1 MAEFKL
7 GRIRFIWKGDWTAST
22 VYWKDDVVRHGG
34 NTYICTKGYT
44 STADF
49 QDDIAG
55 YWNKSSDG
63 QEWKGDWIVAT
74 YYKIN
79 DIVKNGGYLY
89 VANEG
94 HTSAATAELGLENDQ
109 SKWDLFAEF
118 FNYNADWAIAT
129 AYKINDIVKYGG
141 TVYICITSHTSAA
154 TTVLG
159 LEQDQAK
166 WQIFSEGFNWKDNWT
181 ANYRYRVNDIV
192 RDGGI
197 MYVCITGHTSA
208 ATNALGLEADQ
219 AKWEYAH
226 KGIDYRSD
234 WATTTRY
241 KVNDVVKHGGGIWIC
256 ITYHT
261 SQSNFTVDQAK
272 WSQFV
277 EGLEFEDSWDP
288 GTSYQPGDLI
298 TYGGYSYAAITN
310 NLEKRP
316 SDNPTDWD
324 LFTTGF
330 RFRQDWGD
338 DSTLEE
344 YHVGDVVRLGGYT
357 YLCIADSSGHRPP
370 NATYWERLNSGLYWK
385 NAHADATI
393 YDAGDTVRQ
402 GVSSYI
408 CVLGHTSNTGVN
420 DPAND
425 GPGTYWNLLAGGP
438 ETDVLTTAGD
448 LLYHSGAGAARL
460 PIGDPGQVLSVTSAG
475 NAPEWAAYGKIDN
488 IFYADNNIGE
498 NEEAPGYGVTL
509 SRPWKNLKYACDQI
523 DRGALRPN
531 AKKLLERN
539 KGYIQAEVREYVKW
553 NHTASNATGI
563 WVGYTCDDLDKCA
576 RDEGYIIDA
585 LIHDISHGG
594 NKSIRD
600 ATMTFFNGGHYPYA
614 KRLITNNKQFII
626 DEVMSWFDIT
636 YPGVH
641 TAERHAFCVRDT
653 GYNIDAIIHDI
664 THGGQDESV
673 RVAKLYWTGAS
684 SKLGSGE
691 IAYALA
697 VNTQVRDLINNN
709 ILTNSGSYSRY
720 QNRGKITT
728 SGVHGRSAA
737 DLIEVDA
744 ITVSCPMGSKTY
756 PLSTNATTAFTVLA
770 SGLTDTT
777 FQVTLGTSAI
787 AQTYVKG
794 GVAIPGAGAQVN
806 NRLDIRNFDY
816 NTGTG
821 IATITTMGGAT
832 VTATAHGKNQGDLI
846 AVDSVLL
853 SCSLGQKTYPV
864 NSFST
869 AHSTNQTFEVLASGL
884 TGTAFEI
891 DLGTS
896 AITHT
901 YVSGGTVVKAG
912 GARLAITNFVYN
924 AGTGIATVTTATHS
938 LSAAVDVEI
947 RGVVMTCTHGTKVY
961 PAIPHAGIYPI
972 TKVADADTLDFYLPS
987 SAIAHT
993 YVAGGTV
1000 KSATLTNVGGS
1011 TAITNFVYVNAQ
1023 GLATIT
1029 STGHGLAVG
1038 NLVKIASVT
1047 LSCPTGNKVYPDT
1060 NVSSG
1065 VFYVYDVPD
1074 ANTLVIGMDQSAI
1087 AHTYVSGGTCQKVT
1101 NATTDSV
1108 NISGFVFDAHSGHGL
1123 AAANTVN
1130 LFGIITNCEFGT
1142 KVYPQMPVSG
1152 IYNVKEA
1159 PTTSTLNVFLPPSD
1173 IEHNYTSG
1181 GTVKLA
1187 TPTNVGGSTAIT
1199 NFVYDNTTGYTTI
1212 TSASHG
1218 LAIADY
1224 VKLATISV
1232 TCTLGGN
1239 SETIVY
1245 PDQSIMNDLSSGY
1258 FKVYDVPNANTFV
1271 IGLEKSNIVHTYVS
1285 GGTSQKVTI
1294 ATSASVNVSDFLFA
1308 KGSSTQWFDVGD
1320 GEASAGNRVT
1330 YLTSVISDITQNGLG
1345 SVPTSLPLLTSI
1357 NDEID
1362 QTKAAADYGTTVIDA
1377 VLSNALPATSY
1388 QAKTSRGYLTT
1399 ATHGRSAA
1407 DLIEVRDIA
1416 VTCPQGSKTY
1426 PLVSNTTAFTVHSG
1440 GLTATQFRVTLG
1452 TSAIAQS
1459 YISGGT
1465 VVKAGGARLAITDFA
1480 YNTGGNHSVTAATYT
1495 PASGVMVLTIGTHN
1509 FQVGNYVNIAATSLT
1524 FTCALDSHATE
1535 HSYPRAGGDDPSYNT
1550 PVAITAIGTD
1560 SITIN
1565 VGISSDTSAHTFV
1578 RATTNCISSIPAAN
1592 SVSAAT
1598 YDPGAGILVLT
1609 IGTHSYLVGNWIRIA
1624 TDSLT
1629 FTCALNSHATQHTYP
1644 RAGGSDPA
1652 YNAPVLINAVDA
1664 TTITVQV
1671 GISSDTS
1678 AHTFVSATDN
1688 CITNDIGTGI
1698 ATITTATSH
1707 SLSASD
1713 TVNLF
1718 GIKTNCE
1725 FGIKIY
1731 PQMPFSGIYP
1741 VTEVPDTTHLNI
1753 FLPGSNVAHSYTSG
1767 GTVKLATPSNSGGS
1781 TAITGFVYDNT
1792 TGYTTVTSTSH
1803 ALAIGD
1809 YVKLDA
1815 ITVSCVYGNKVYPDT
1830 ANSSGIFTVY
1840 DVPDA
1845 NTYVVALDKGNV
1857 AHTYVSGGTSQKVT
1871 VATSASVNISGFV
1884 FDHTPAITQVID
1896 TSLTE
1901 ESDAQTLVTS
1911 LTGIMTTALGTTATP
1926 GTSTLVPAELIAGNT
1941 LFAKTGRFD
1950 ETLPII
1956 VPANTAIVGD
1966 ELRSVRV
1973 YAAAATVTDSVKVL
1987 AGVNRLKLIIND
1999 IVQNT
2004 AITKTSGNAEAQVVT
2019 RPAGS
2024 TGGAEKA
2031 EGLVQE
2037 LYDYIDWGVNG
2048 ASVDSTVPQ
2057 TTGSNFT
2064 VTNTGYTYA
2073 VEVLEANRTFIK
2085 AEIIA
2090 FITAN
2095 YPAYTGYATKCERDL
2110 DFFLDGVQY
2119 DLVHNTGSS
2128 GVRPYEGN
2136 YKTLLYARYYVN
2148 SVSGNALEDMFYMR
2162 NATGLRNMS
2171 LNGLAGTLGSAN
2183 SYGTSR
2189 PTAGAFISLDPGW
2202 GPDDDRT
2209 WIFNKSPYAQN
2220 VTNFG
2225 DGCIG
2230 LKVDGDIH
2238 NGGYDSIVANDFTQ
2252 IINDGIGA
2260 WVTNL
2265 SRVELVSVFTYY
2277 CHIGYLAENGGKIRA
2292 TNGNNSYGNFGS
2304 VAEYKDNEEIAI
2316 TGTINNRSTEANIN
2330 QVITNGDDILTF
2342 EFLNAGV
2349 NYTGPGTTITP
2360 LGDGFG
2366 AVIASSNIKNGA
2378 VYEVRLLDPA
2388 SNLGGADYVTAGGKA
2403 QGGNLTSITISNTDT
2418 GTNTT
2423 YIGMNVFIT
2432 SGIGAG
2438 QFGYI
2443 DTFNSTSKIATVR
2456 KHSDD
2461 NAGWDHVLGDDS
2473 STYPTLDD
2481 TTTYI
2486 IEPRVTFTSPPSGH
2500 PWDDCAKGRAKVSD
2514 GKIEHIRIWDP
2525 GSGYVS
2531 APTMTLTDPNNTV
2544 DAPNLVRIGN
2554 GVLTQPT
2561 WTNRGTDFET
2571 ATATVSGDGYADMY
2585 QPGNYIRMAEMSD
2598 IPQDGANIEFG
2609 GIAATWFKLV
2619 QTTGLTGTPGTYTG
2633 LVQVSP
2639 TVSVTDAPE
2648 HGEAVTFSIRYSQ
2661 VRLTGHDFLD
2671 IGTGDFTETNYP
2683 GTPTIPPDQ
2692 TKETNDF
2699 GGGRCFYTAT
2709 DQDGNFRVGEL
2720 FNIEQSTGI
2729 ATLNAEAFNISG
2741 LQSLQLGAVELG
2753 GTGAVI
2759 SEFSTDGTFTANSDE
2774 IVPTQRAIKTYI
2786 SSQIGGGAGELNVNS
2801 MVAGVVQ
2808 INSNQITTT
2817 TGVAINIASSIN
2829 FQAGVS
2835 GQPLAINYFLKA

>member
-7 GRIRFIWKGDWTAST
+7 GRIRFVWKGDWAAST

-34 NTYICTKGYT
+34 NTFICIKGYT
-44 STADF
+44 STSDF
-49 QDDIAG
+49 QNDLAT

-63 QEWKGDWIVAT
+63 QEWKGDWTVAT

-109 SKWDLFAEF
+109 AKWDLFAEF
-118 FNYNADWAIAT
+118 FNYNADWTIAT

-141 TVYICITSHTSAA
+141 TAYICITSHTSAA
-154 TTVLG
+154 TTALG

-166 WQIFSEGFNWKDNWT
+166 WQIFSEGFNWKDTWT

-219 AKWEYAH
+219 AKWQYAH

-234 WATTTRY
+234 WTTGTRY
-241 KVNDVVKHGGGIWIC
+241 KVNDVVKDGGGIWIC
-256 ITYHT
+256 ITHHT
-261 SQSNFTVDQAK
+261 SQTYFTDDQAK

-288 GTSYQPGDLI
+288 GTRYQPGDMI
-298 TYGGYSYAAITN
+298 TYGGYSYVAITN

-316 SDNPTDWD
+316 IDNPTDWD

-330 RFRQDWGD
+330 RFREDWGD
-338 DSTLEE
+338 DSTNEE

-357 YLCIADSSGHRPP
+357 YLCKADSSGHRPP
-370 NATYWERLNSGLYWK
+370 NATYWERLNSGMYWK
-385 NAHADATI
+385 NAHADATL

-408 CVLGHTSNTGVN
+408 CVAGHTSNTGVN
-420 DPAND
+420 DPASD
-425 GPGTYWNLLAGGP
+425 GPGNFWNLLAGGP
-438 ETDVLTTAGD
+438 ETDALTTAGD

-460 PIGDPGQVLSVTSAG
+460 PIGTPGQVLSVNTAG
-475 NAPEWAAYGKIDN
+475 NAPEWAAYGKINN
-488 IFYADNNIGE
+488 IFYADSSIGE
-498 NEEAPGYGVTL
+498 NEESPSYGVTL
-509 SRPWKNLKYACDQI
+509 SRPWKNLQYACDQI

-531 AKKLLERN
+531 AKKLLEQNR
-539 KGYIQAEVREYVKW
+539 GYIQAEIREYVKW
-553 NHTASNATGI
+553 NTENPTGI
-563 WVGYTCDDLDKCA
+563 WVGYSCDNLDKCE
-576 RDEGYIIDA
+576 RDQGYIIDA

-594 NKSIRD
+594 NKGIRD
-600 ATMTFFNGGHYPYA
+600 LTMNFFNGGHYPYA
-614 KRLITNNKQFII
+614 ERLIENNKQFLI
-626 DEVMSWFDIT
+626 DEVMAWFDAT
-636 YPGVH
+636 NPTVH
-641 TAERHAFCVRDT
+641 TAARHALCERDT
-653 GYNIDAIIHDI
+653 GYNIDAILHDI
-664 THGGQDESV
+664 KHGGQDESV
-673 RVAKLYWTGAS
+673 RVSKLYWSGAS
-684 SKLGSGE
+684 SQLGAGE
-691 IAYALA
+691 ITYALA
-697 VNTQVRDLINNN
+697 INNKLRDIINDN

-728 SGVHGRSAA
+728 DSVHGRIAT
-737 DLIEVDA
+737 DLVEVRDIA
-744 ITVSCPMGSKTY
+744 VTCPQGSKTY
-756 PLSTNATTAFTVLA
+756 PLVSTTTAFTVLGT
-770 SGLTDTT
+770 GLTATE
-777 FQVTLGTSAI
+777 FQVTLGTSSI
-787 AQTYVKG
+787 AQ
-794 GVAIPGAGAQVN
+794 
-806 NRLDIRNFDY
+806 
-816 NTGTG
+816 
-821 IATITTMGGAT
+821 
-832 VTATAHGKNQGDLI
+832 
-846 AVDSVLL
+846 S
-853 SCSLGQKTYPV
+853 
-864 NSFST
+864 
-869 AHSTNQTFEVLASGL
+869 
-884 TGTAFEI
+884 
-891 DLGTS
+891 
-896 AITHT
+896 

-912 GARLAITNFVYN
+912 GARLAITGFDYN
-924 AGTGIATVTTATHS
+924 IGTGVATITTATHT
-938 LSAAVDVEI
+938 LSASD
-947 RGVVMTCTHGTKVY
+947 
-961 PAIPHAGIYPI
+961 
-972 TKVADADTLDFYLPS
+972 
-987 SAIAHT
+987 
-993 YVAGGTV
+993 
-1000 KSATLTNVGGS
+1000 
-1011 TAITNFVYVNAQ
+1011 
-1023 GLATIT
+1023 
-1029 STGHGLAVG
+1029 
-1038 NLVKIASVT
+1038 
-1047 LSCPTGNKVYPDT
+1047 
-1060 NVSSG
+1060 
-1065 VFYVYDVPD
+1065 
-1074 ANTLVIGMDQSAI
+1074 
-1087 AHTYVSGGTCQKVT
+1087 
-1101 NATTDSV
+1101 
-1108 NISGFVFDAHSGHGL
+1108 
-1123 AAANTVN
+1123 TVN
-1130 LFGIITNCEFGT
+1130 LFGIITTCEFGK
-1142 KVYPQMPVSG
+1142 KVYPQMPFSG
-1152 IYNVKEA
+1152 IYAVAEA
-1159 PTTSTLNVFLPPSD
+1159 PTTSTLNIFLPPSE

-1187 TPTNVGGSTAIT
+1187 TSSNVGGSTAIT

-1212 TSASHG
+1212 TSSTHG
-1218 LAIADY
+1218 LAIGDY
-1224 VKLATISV
+1224 VKLGTISV

-1239 SETIVY
+1239 VETIVY
-1245 PDQSIMNDLSSGY
+1245 PDQSIMNNIGSGI
-1258 FKVYDVPNANTFV
+1258 FTVYDVPDANTYV
-1271 IGLEKSNIVHTYVS
+1271 IALDKSAIAHTYVS
-1285 GGTSQKVTI
+1285 GGTSQKITI
-1294 ATSASVNVSDFLFA
+1294 ATSASVNISGFTFA
-1308 KGSSTQWFDVGD
+1308 NGNSTQWFDVGD
-1320 GEASAGNRVT
+1320 GEASAANRIT
-1330 YLTSVISDITQNGLG
+1330 YLTSIINAITQNGLG

-1407 DLIEVRDIA
+1407 DLVEVRDIA

-1426 PLVSNTTAFTVHSG
+1426 PLVSTTTAFTVLG
-1440 GLTATQFRVTLG
+1440 TGLTATEFEVTLG
-1452 TSAIAQS
+1452 TSSIAQT
-1459 YISGGT
+1459 YVSGGT
-1465 VVKAGGARLAITDFA
+1465 VVKAGGARLAITDFV
-1480 YNTGGNHSVTAATYT
+1480 YNTGT
-1495 PASGVMVLTIGTHN
+1495 GV
-1509 FQVGNYVNIAATSLT
+1509 
-1524 FTCALDSHATE
+1524 
-1535 HSYPRAGGDDPSYNT
+1535 
-1550 PVAITAIGTD
+1550 
-1560 SITIN
+1560 
-1565 VGISSDTSAHTFV
+1565 
-1578 RATTNCISSIPAAN
+1578 
-1592 SVSAAT
+1592 
-1598 YDPGAGILVLT
+1598 
-1609 IGTHSYLVGNWIRIA
+1609 
-1624 TDSLT
+1624 
-1629 FTCALNSHATQHTYP
+1629 
-1644 RAGGSDPA
+1644 
-1652 YNAPVLINAVDA
+1652 
-1664 TTITVQV
+1664 
-1671 GISSDTS
+1671 
-1678 AHTFVSATDN
+1678 
-1688 CITNDIGTGI
+1688 
-1698 ATITTATSH
+1698 ATITTATH
-1707 SLSASD
+1707 TLSASD

-1718 GIKTNCE
+1718 GIKTSCE

-1731 PQMPFSGIYP
+1731 PQMPFAGIYP
-1741 VTEVPDTTHLNI
+1741 VTEVPDATHLNI
-1753 FLPGSNVAHSYTSG
+1753 FLPGSNVAHTYTSG

-1803 ALAIGD
+1803 TLAIGD

-1830 ANSSGIFTVY
+1830 TNSSGIFTVY

-1845 NTYVVALDKGNV
+1845 NTYVVALDKGNF

-1871 VATSASVNISGFV
+1871 VATSASVNISGFT
-1884 FDHTPAITQVID
+1884 FEHTPAITQVVD
-1896 TSLTE
+1896 ANLVE
-1901 ESDAQTLVTS
+1901 ETDAQALVTS
-1911 LTGIMTTALGTTATP
+1911 LTSVLTTALGTTAIP
-1926 GTSTLVPAELIAGNT
+1926 GTSALVPSELIAGNT
-1941 LFAKTGRFD
+1941 VFAKTGRFD
-1950 ETLPII
+1950 EVLPII
-1956 VPANTAIVGD
+1956 VPVNTAIVGD

-1973 YAAAATVTDSVKVL
+1973 YAGAATVTDSVKVL
-1987 AGVNRLKLIIND
+1987 AGINRLKAVISD
-1999 IVQNT
+1999 IVKNT
-2004 AITKTSGNAEAQVVT
+2004 AITKTSGNAATQVVT

-2024 TGGAEKA
+2024 TGAGSKA
-2031 EGLVQE
+2031 EGLIQE

-2048 ASVDSTVPQ
+2048 ASVDSTVPLS
-2057 TTGSNFT
+2057 TGSNFT
-2064 VTNTGYTYA
+2064 VSDTGYTHA

-2090 FITAN
+2090 FITDA
-2095 YPAYTGYATKCERDL
+2095 YPSYTGYATKCERDL
-2110 DFFLDGVQY
+2110 DFFIDAVQY
-2119 DLVHNTGSS
+2119 DLVHNTGAS

-2136 YKTLLYARYYVN
+2136 YKTLHYARYYVN
-2148 SVSGNALEDMFYMR
+2148 STTGNALEDMFYMR

-2171 LNGLAGTLGSAN
+2171 LNGLAGGLGSAN
-2183 SYGTSR
+2183 AFGTSR

-2202 GPDDDRT
+2202 GPDDTRT
-2209 WIFNKSPYAQN
+2209 WITTKSPYAQN

-2230 LKVDGDIH
+2230 LKVDGSIH
-2238 NGGYDSIVANDFTQ
+2238 NGGYDSVVANDFTQ

-2265 SRVELVSVFTYY
+2265 ARVELVSVFTYY

-2304 VAEYKDNEEIAI
+2304 VAEKTDDNEVAI
-2316 TGTINNRSTEANIN
+2316 TGTVDNRSTEANIN

-2349 NYTGPGTTITP
+2349 NYTVPGTTITP
-2360 LGDGFG
+2360 AGDGFG
-2366 AVIASSNIKNGA
+2366 AVIASSNVKNGA

-2388 SNLGGADYVTAGGKA
+2388 DNLGGTGYVTASGKA
-2403 QGGNLTSITISNTDT
+2403 QAGNLTSITISNTDT
-2418 GTNTT
+2418 GSNTT

-2432 SGIGAG
+2432 SGVGSG

-2443 DTFNSTSKIATVR
+2443 DTFNSTSKVATVR
-2456 KHSDD
+2456 KHSDG

-2486 IEPRVTFTSPPSGH
+2486 IEPRVTFASPPSGH

-2531 APTMTLTDPNNTV
+2531 APSMTLTDPNNTV

-2571 ATATVSGDGYADMY
+2571 ATATVSGDGYADTY
-2585 QPGNYIRMAEMSD
+2585 QPGNYIRIAGMSG
-2598 IPQDGANIEFG
+2598 IPQDGANIAFG
-2609 GIAATWFKLV
+2609 GIPSTWYKLV

-2633 LVQVSP
+2633 LVQLSP
-2639 TVSVTDAPE
+2639 KVSVTNAPE
-2648 HGEAVTFSIRYSQ
+2648 HGESVDFTIRYSQ

-2671 IGTGDFTETNYP
+2671 VGTGDFTETNYP
-2683 GTPTIPPDQ
+2683 GTPSINPDQ

-2759 SEFSTDGTFTANSDE
+2759 TEFSTDGTFTANSDE